1 MESFTVHLAKFF
13 EPQVF
18 ASYINLVSHSRR
30 NPLGL
35 IIALDENKE
44 AKGELFWDM
53 GKQKVSTTL
62 GFPDVHLEFLLL
74 LIQQWETSHQA
85 W

>member
-1 MESFTVHLAKFF
+1 MESFTAHLAKFF

-18 ASYINLVSHSRR
+18 GSHINLVSHSRR

-44 AKGELFWDM
+44 AKGELFWDD
-53 GKQKVSTTL
+53 GETKGEHHIGVSRR
-62 GFPDVHLEFLLL
+62 HL
-74 LIQQWETSHQA
+74 
-85 W
+85 